1 MDSLFI
7 TNAAGQPNL
16 KKRINR
22 LTEEADEL
30 KFLVGF
36 FYFSGITELYQGLL
50 KNDHVILKILVGLN
64 IDRTNN
70 QLIEY
75 ALSNQ
80 SASDNDHIAR
90 FLKDT
95 KVSLNGEDFDNQD
108 FY

>member
-22 LTEEADEL
+22 LTEEAEEL

-64 IDRTNN
+64 IDKKNN
-70 QLIEY
+70 QEGQTGTRLE
-75 ALSNQ
+75 A
-80 SASDNDHIAR
+80 
-90 FLKDT
+90 FLEILK
-95 KVSLNGEDFDNQD
+95 SR
-108 FY
+108 